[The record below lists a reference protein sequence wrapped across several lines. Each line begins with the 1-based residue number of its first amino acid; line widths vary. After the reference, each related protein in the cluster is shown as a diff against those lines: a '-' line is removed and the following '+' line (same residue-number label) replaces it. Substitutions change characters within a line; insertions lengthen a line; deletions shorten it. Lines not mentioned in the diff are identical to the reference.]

1 MKKIVFYVLA
11 VSIVTVACSKE
22 LGKNVSLEDQPQISV
37 SLTPD
42 ESIDS
47 TGASPDDDNGGGIVD
62 SIPNDSAPDN
72 TQGEINGSDE
82 NEHAV
87 YSFMGVSGV
96 YFGCISTFKTKSE
109 SLQFILGTN
118 LTTNLAFTQQ
128 EFEELIQPGSRD
140 FGSLGAFTSYPERKP
155 GKVEIAYTDKH
166 GRRWCS
172 TRITEKKNGHTTET
186 SVKIEQSQATFVI
199 EDAHKFE
206 LSADTEG
213 YRVKGQF
220 SCTLY
225 EVNGDAKK
233 KIKGN
238 FTAVVAP
245 K

>member
-1 MKKIVFYVLA
+1 MKKVAFYFLVISL
-11 VSIVTVACSKE
+11 VSVACTKE
-22 LGKNVSLEDQPQISV
+22 LGKNVSHEEQPQIAAV
-37 SLTPD
+37 VTPD
-42 ESIDS
+42 DDAPDS
-47 TGASPDDDNGGGIVD
+47 TGNNGGGGTVD
-62 SIPNDSAPDN
+62 SLPNEGTPDN
-72 TQGEINGSDE
+72 GPNEIDGTDE

-96 YFGCISTFKTKSE
+96 YFGCSSTFKTKGE
-109 SLQFILGTN
+109 TLQFIFGTS
-118 LTTNLAFTQQ
+118 LTTNLKFTQQ

-140 FGSLGAFTSYPERKP
+140 FGSLGAFTTYPELKS

-172 TRITEKKNGHTTET
+172 TRITEKTTGHTTET
-186 SVKIEQSQATFVI
+186 SVKIEQSKAEFVI

-206 LSADTEG
+206 MTADTEG
-213 YRVKGQF
+213 YRLKGKF

-225 EVNGDAKK
+225 EVNGNAKK